1 MFENSLE
8 VLCRLR
14 KHQEAFSSTPSLCH
28 HFCSLGPLIAG
39 SCPRGSGETHR
50 CAHMHCPLTSPQ

>member
-14 KHQEAFSSTPSLCH
+14 KHQEAFSSTPPSVIT
-28 HFCSLGPLIAG
+28 FALGPLIAG

-50 CAHMHCPLTSPQ
+50 CVHMHCPLTSPQ